1 MPKRSPVEIVTP
13 TPTPAPDPGTPVVT
27 SPPGATELLAAAS
40 AANDEA
46 DRQAALQYL
55 ALYVA
60 DAERN
65 LPAHQALRDEA
76 GPVLKQA
83 REINVPLL
91 WSLRYPEHLL
101 RGFEFTRP
109 HVEDIARTVV
119 NVERGLREL
128 PSLTGVACRRNDFHL
143 QTNRWPGAVEVLR
156 DRLLGAS
163 QPPDRARQQLA
174 ALREWLD
181 RIGAW
186 TAGHVASGAPTSSL
200 TAQESIPDSPLRTEL
215 AFDPRKVP

>member
-1 MPKRSPVEIVTP
+1 MSRRPTEIVTP
-13 TPTPAPDPGTPVVT
+13 TPAPAPAPGTPVVT

-55 ALYVA
+55 APYVA

-101 RGFEFTRP
+101 HGFEFTRP
-109 HVEDIARTVV
+109 HVEDIARTVAS
-119 NVERGLREL
+119 VERALRQL
-128 PSLTGVACRRNDFHL
+128 PSLTGAACRRNAFHR
-143 QTNRWPGAVEVLR
+143 QTHRWPAVVEVLR

-163 QPPDRARQQLA
+163 QPPNRARQHLA

-186 TAGHVASGAPTSSL
+186 TAGHVASGAPTSPL
-200 TAQESIPDSPLRTEL
+200 TARESIPDSPLRTEL
-215 AFDPRKVP
+215 DFDPRRVP